1 MHGRTTLYEIVRT
14 YWIEDENVQ
23 H

>member
-1 MHGRTTLYEIVRT
+1 MQGRTTLYEIVRT